1 MFGNY
6 GGPNL
11 AVGSSDWS
19 RSSTAKL
26 LSATLHAANLTYMEL
41 LGLKGTQANGEPELV
56 SLFICC
62 YNYCVVHVQKA
73 KKGLPL
79 SFSKNSCPNIILQLR
94 LPMGPLE
101 TTYRYHEG
109 EKVLFEVGKKLVLV
123 VGLVSFFLF
132 HVQMEQCWAAHS
144 QL

>member
-1 MFGNY
+1 MFGNH
-6 GGPNL
+6 GGANL

-26 LSATLHAANLTYMEL
+26 LSATLHAVNLTYMEL
-41 LGLKGTQANGEPELV
+41 LGLKGTQTNGEPELV
-56 SLFICC
+56 SLLICC

-94 LPMGPLE
+94 PPMGPLE

-109 EKVLFEVGKKLVLV
+109 EKVYVEVGKRLILV
-123 VGLVSFFLF
+123 VGFGLFLF
-132 HVQMEQCWAAHS
+132 VPCSDGTMLGS
-144 QL
+144 SF